1 MSIHQRIKQRRTDL
15 QLSMEE
21 LAKRVDVKSW
31 QTIQQ
36 WEKEGG
42 TAPKRTRL
50 AAVASALGTSVE
62 WLLYGETPTHQAQQ
76 SAQDIKSND
85 FPTSG
90 DNFGAGPALK
100 PLAYPEISWV
110 QAGMWTE
117 ICDSFQP
124 GDADVW
130 HRSTENLGQHGYVL
144 RVSGSSM
151 TAAPGERV
159 TFPDGTLLFVNP
171 EADPLP
177 GKFVI
182 VRRNGN
188 EATFKKLVTIDG
200 DLFLEA
206 LNPAWPNRYI
216 KLIEEDHIC
225 GVVLEAKLPLY

>member
-1 MSIHQRIKQRRTDL
+1 MSIHERIKQRRNEL
-15 QLSMEE
+15 KLSMEE
-21 LAKRVDVKSW
+21 LAKRVEVKSW

-50 AAVASALGTSVE
+50 AAVAAALGTSVE
-62 WLLYGETPTHQAQQ
+62 WLLYGETLANQEQQ
-76 SAQDIKSND
+76 SAQNRENKD

-90 DNFGAGPALK
+90 ENFGVGPAVK
-100 PLAYPEISWV
+100 PRMYPEIAWV

-117 ICDSFQP
+117 ICDSFQT
-124 GDADVW
+124 GDAEAW
-130 HRSTENLGQHGYVL
+130 HRSTENLGQYGYVL
-144 RVSGSSM
+144 RVTGASM

-159 TFPDGTLLFVNP
+159 TFPEGSLLFVNP
-171 EADPLP
+171 EMAATPS
-177 GKFVI
+177 KFVI

-188 EATFKKLVTIDG
+188 EATFKKLVSIDG

-216 KLIEEDHIC
+216 KLRESDHIC
-225 GVVLEAKLPLY
+225 GVVVEAKLPLY